1 MWTRR
6 GLWGISF
13 LAGMVGS
20 EGVRAAVHFNGNPN
34 AVYQLSEPDRVLFA
48 LTNIHN
54 HYAGVGD
61 EPVKILLVVIGSAVR
76 AFQRASISLEVAEA
90 FRELVDN
97 NGLRGLAC
105 SNSLRSQG
113 IDISALLPGFQA
125 VDSGVVTIA
134 QLQALGYAY
143 IRV

>member
-6 GLWGISF
+6 RIWLFGF
-13 LAGMVGS
+13 LAGLTGS
-20 EGVRAAVHFNGNPN
+20 GVAPAAIRSNGNPN
-34 AVYQLSEPDRVLFA
+34 AVYQLSELDRASFA
-48 LTNIHN
+48 LANIRN

-61 EPVKILLVVIGSAVR
+61 ESIRISLVVIGSAVR
-76 AFQRASISLEVAEA
+76 AFQTASASLEIVEA
-90 FRELVDN
+90 YRELVDN

-105 SNSLRSQG
+105 SNSLRAQG
-113 IDISALLPGFQA
+113 IDPAALLTGFRT

-134 QLQALGYAY
+134 KLQAEGYAY

>member
-6 GLWGISF
+6 RIWLFGVPAGLTGS
-13 LAGMVGS
+13 VGAQATFRS
-20 EGVRAAVHFNGNPN
+20 NGNPN
-34 AVYQLSEPDRVLFA
+34 AVYQLSELDRVSLA
-48 LTNIHN
+48 LANIRN

-61 EPVKILLVVIGSAVR
+61 ESIRISLVVIGSAVR
-76 AFQRASISLEVAEA
+76 AFQTASTSLDVEA

-105 SNSLRSQG
+105 SNSLRAQG
-113 IDISALLPGFQA
+113 IDPTALPPGFRA

-134 QLQALGYAY
+134 QLQAQGYAY